1 MNKAIKQ
8 LMKTQSILIQK
19 KNKIRKDL
27 YNGIFNRYHDP
38 VLTSDHVPVNW
49 RFDLDETTNPYGIE
63 RLGVNAVFNS
73 GAILFNNT
81 YYLVVRLEGTDR
93 KSIFALAKSHT
104 GIDQF
109 QFVRPVIFDRLDQ
122 ETNLYDM
129 RLTLHEDGF
138 IYGVFCSESLD
149 PKNPQSMDAIAA
161 AGIVRTK
168 DLVTW
173 ERLPNLVTKSPQQR
187 NCILH
192 PEFYNQQYLMY
203 TRPQDGFIEVGKAGG
218 VSAGLIKDMTNP
230 IIDQETL
237 IDQRIYHTIYETKNG
252 GGAVPIK
259 TNQGWIHIA
268 HGVRNTAAGLRY
280 VLYTFATDLA
290 NPFKLIAKPSGYFMA
305 PIENERIGD
314 VSNVLF
320 ANGAIEKDGII
331 YLYYASSD
339 TRLHVA
345 TMKKDA
351 LIDYVFNNP
360 PEKFNTFDAT
370 QQRIELIEK
379 NMKKEEF
386 HHEK

>member
-1 MNKAIKQ
+1 
-8 LMKTQSILIQK
+8 
-19 KNKIRKDL
+19 
-27 YNGIFNRYHDP
+27 
-38 VLTSDHVPVNW
+38 
-49 RFDLDETTNPYGIE
+49 
-63 RLGVNAVFNS
+63 
-73 GAILFNNT
+73 
-81 YYLVVRLEGTDR
+81 
-93 KSIFALAKSHT
+93 
-104 GIDQF
+104 
-109 QFVRPVIFDRLDQ
+109 
-122 ETNLYDM
+122 
-129 RLTLHEDGF
+129 
-138 IYGVFCSESLD
+138 
-149 PKNPQSMDAIAA
+149 
-161 AGIVRTK
+161 
-168 DLVTW
+168 
-173 ERLPNLVTKSPQQR
+173 
-187 NCILH
+187 
-192 PEFYNQQYLMY
+192 
-203 TRPQDGFIEVGKAGG
+203 
-218 VSAGLIKDMTNP
+218 
-230 IIDQETL
+230 
-237 IDQRIYHTIYETKNG
+237 IYETKNG

-339 TRLHVA
+339 TSLHVA